1 MRRHELMLMRCLAC
15 GASRFPARPR
25 CDQCWSTE
33 FEWVRASGRGT
44 VHSFA
49 VMHRVYH
56 PAFKAEVPYNFA
68 VIELEEG
75 PRMLANVV
83 DCPDDRIQVGMP
95 VEALFDDVSEEAA
108 LVRFRPQASRGEA
121 RAG

>member
-1 MRRHELMLMRCLAC
+1 MRCPAC
-15 GASRFPARPR
+15 GAFRFPARPR

-33 FEWVRASGRGT
+33 SEWVRASGRGT

-56 PAFKAEVPYNFA
+56 PAFKEEVPYNFA

-83 DCPDDRIQVGMP
+83 DCPNDRIQVGMP
-95 VEALFDDVSEEAA
+95 VEAIFDDVSEEAA
-108 LVRFRPQASRGEA
+108 LVRFRPSPD
-121 RAG
+121 